1 MTVQIFLNSNII
13 EGYCNRPTSIALV
26 DKLCLAEFAYH
37 FYQDYTN
44 RDEMN
49 EAQPD
54 VLTDTV
60 AESQHTD
67 TDSAT
72 KLPNKIRLLNTNEVM
87 KCRKIGAVIRFH
99 TPNKQKEPE
108 IFFHHLLMLYF
119 PWWNELEG
127 LTGTQ
132 ETYASKFCEP
142 EVQTIVDLNREKFE
156 PNAEAVAEALEILRN
171 NNLCSLHSYDSLNDQ
186 QNEDM

>member
-1 MTVQIFLNSNII
+1 MTVQIFFKSNII
-13 EGYCNRPTSIALV
+13 EGYCSRPTSIALV

-87 KCRKIGAVIRFH
+87 RCRKIGAVIRFH

-108 IFFHHLLMLYF
+108 IFFSSF
-119 PWWNELEG
+119 
-127 LTGTQ
+127 
-132 ETYASKFCEP
+132 TYALF
-142 EVQTIVDLNREKFE
+142 
-156 PNAEAVAEALEILRN
+156 
-171 NNLCSLHSYDSLNDQ
+171 SLV
-186 QNEDM
+186 E